1 MADAVGAAEKVG
13 DVADDGVQRGQGVG
27 LGGGLAYATQGDFC
41 ATLLPRFTSER
52 MFDLVDCEALL
63 SAVELGFETWSANHR
78 FIQFHDMSRDCAGTA
93 PAVVP
98 AGSGVDVPAEEYA
111 AECSRLEISITAGE
125 PLRPGHEKLAAIVND
140 AILDVG
146 VRGAHGARRVR
157 RAVRARRGA
166 TVD

>member
-1 MADAVGAAEKVG
+1 MMLS
-13 DVADDGVQRGQGVG
+13 RGQSRLALLALFVEPSHQWVNYYSSSLDEPVERTYQWDFPAAADSDVG

-98 AGSGVDVPAEEYA
+98 AGSGADQSCTVKKK
-111 AECSRLEISITAGE
+111 E
-125 PLRPGHEKLAAIVND
+125 PLSCDEGLA
-140 AILDVG
+140 G
-146 VRGAHGARRVR
+146 GAR
-157 RAVRARRGA
+157 
-166 TVD
+166 T